1 MYYKITFMTW
11 LSQTRRAKQIAKDP
25 RAQELFDEK
34 DEKDKF
40 EVVIDV
46 ETIIEVTSEEDSGTE
61 IPPLSNFS
69 SFDAKRKRR

>member
-1 MYYKITFMTW
+1 
-11 LSQTRRAKQIAKDP
+11 
-25 RAQELFDEK
+25 LFDEK